1 MSSLPALIASA
12 RQPVPVQDG
21 LSLFPALFAPR
32 AALSHKGSHG
42 SLAVLGGAAGMSGAV
57 LLAARA
63 ALFMGTGKVFAGFC
77 QAASPLPCD
86 PQHPELMLHAADAL
100 LEAAGS
106 LDISAWTAGCGLG
119 RSDMAERLLHQLL
132 GSQPMQP
139 IVLDADGLRWLAE
152 PAHRPFWRSCLTQAG
167 APRVLTPHPGEAA
180 TLLDTDIAGIQ
191 ADRPRA
197 VMHLAQRY
205 DCWAVLKGAGTLV
218 CAPDGRLWQNGSG
231 NPGLASGGTGDVLAG
246 MIGSFL
252 AQGIPPEQA
261 IPGAVWLHGAAAD
274 YLVAHGTGPK
284 GMTASEVILAAR
296 TLLNRR
302 PA

>member
-1 MSSLPALIASA
+1 MSSLPTLVPSA
-12 RQPVPVQDG
+12 RQPVSVQDG

-32 AALSHKGSHG
+32 AHLSHKGSHG
-42 SLAVLGGAAGMSGAV
+42 SLAVLGGAAGMSGAA

-63 ALFMGTGKVFAGFC
+63 ALFTGTGKVFAGFC
-77 QAASPLPCD
+77 QASSPLPCD
-86 PQHPELMLHAADAL
+86 PLHPELMLHTADELLRAAD
-100 LEAAGS
+100 S
-106 LDISAWTAGCGLG
+106 LGISTWAIGCGLG
-119 RSDMAERLLHQLL
+119 HSDMADRILHQLL
-132 GSQPMQP
+132 DSRLAQP
-139 IVLDADGLRWLAE
+139 IVLDADGLRWLAM
-152 PAHRPFWRSCLTQAG
+152 PAHQPFWQSCQVRTL

-180 TLLDTDIAGIQ
+180 ALLNIDIADVQ
-191 ADRPRA
+191 AERARA
-197 VMHLAQRY
+197 VRKLAQQY
-205 DCWAVLKGAGTLV
+205 GCWAVLKGAGTLV
-218 CAPDGRLWQNGSG
+218 CAPDGRLWQNNSG

-274 YLVAHGTGPK
+274 SLVAHGTGPK

-296 TLLNRR
+296 TLLNHP